1 MSIGNR
7 QYPKRKSTGDCDR
20 GLFAVES
27 EERDANGPQPIP
39 NGTAMICQKNEEL
52 RNFDVFPKVFEVGK
66 PATIHIRAL
75 GVRTEFHPGAAYRV
89 QVCALEQGNPWC
101 FPGSSSYVDCA
112 AECDDEGTIHFRHAF
127 PSEQMYYLRV
137 FEKDGKN
144 RLVQLAVYAVAEDL
158 AERIP
163 LIGDLHMHTTK
174 SDGRETPEVVCAN
187 YRGHGYDFMVISDH
201 KTYVSSLQAIHS
213 YQDVPTGLEIVCG
226 EEIHLP
232 AIDGMENVH
241 VVNFGGEYSVNGLIE
256 NHQGWDTLGNDPSVR
271 SLHGKCP
278 PTTTKA
284 EFEAKIREIAA
295 GLDVPPGLDAIPTA
309 MTKFA
314 LDETRKAGG
323 LAIYAHPTW
332 ISDVYHAPEALTA
345 YVTKNRMFDAFEV
358 LGGERYYEQNGF
370 QTLKYYEDRGN
381 GIDYPIVGSTDSHC
395 SYAASDKALVCS
407 TMVFAPANERTSLIR
422 SIKDFYSVAIDTISS
437 EFRLV
442 GKVRLCRYACFLLQY
457 FFPLH
462 DELCF
467 EEGRLM
473 KQFATGTAEEKK
485 DALDGLTFI
494 RGRMAKL
501 RAKYFAR

>member
-1 MSIGNR
+1 
-7 QYPKRKSTGDCDR
+7 
-20 GLFAVES
+20 
-27 EERDANGPQPIP
+27 
-39 NGTAMICQKNEEL
+39 MICQKNDEL

-66 PATIHIRAL
+66 TATIHIRAL
-75 GVRTEFHPGAAYRV
+75 GIRTEFKPGAAYRV
-89 QVCALEQGNPWC
+89 QVCALEQGNPWGY
-101 FPGSSSYVDCA
+101 PLSSSFVDCD
-112 AECDDEGTIHFRHAF
+112 AECDGEGTIHFQHAF
-127 PSEQMYYLRV
+127 PSEQMYFLRV
-137 FEKDGKN
+137 FEAGGKD
-144 RLVQLAVYAVAEDL
+144 RLAQLRVYAVEKDL

-163 LIGDLHMHTTK
+163 LIGDLHMHTTL
-174 SDGRETPEVVCAN
+174 SDGHETPETVCAN
-187 YRGHGYDFMVISDH
+187 YRGHGYDFTVISDH
-201 KTYVSSLQAIHS
+201 QNYYSSLRAIRS
-213 YQDVPTGLEIVCG
+213 YEGVPIGLEIVCG

-256 NHQGWDTLGNDPSVR
+256 NHQGWKTLGNEPSVR
-271 SLHGKCP
+271 SLYGTCP
-278 PTTTKA
+278 PTMTKA
-284 EFEAKIREIAA
+284 EFEAKIRAMAA
-295 GLDVPPGLDAIPTA
+295 ALDVPPGLDAIPAA

-407 TMVFAPANERTSLIR
+407 TMVFAPANERTALIR
-422 SIKDFYSVAIDTISS
+422 SVKDFYSVAVDTISA

-442 GKVRLCRYACFLLQY
+442 GKVRLCRYACFLLQS

-473 KQFATGTAEEKK
+473 KQFATGTVAEKE
-485 DALDGLTFI
+485 DARAGLEFI
-494 RGRMAKL
+494 RGRMEKL